1 MCFPEPHADSAP
13 CWLLS
18 VNPFN
23 GWVYLLLCRCSNL
36 TTEALEADV
45 TSQHDDD
52 SVRKLLSL
60 PPSSGGDVTAECI
73 ASNHMGAVS
82 KVFHHRMLP
91 ENTTVAYFQSHIWAD
106 VKKTKYAFYVLQ
118 EGVILL
124 SCPLWLELWALRP
137 SCSCFYWLSS
147 TSGDRFE
154 SNNTLYNDISYPN
167 EKDQIHENSGNG
179 RLLLANIMMH
189 FRARLSL
196 PHPAPRL

>member
-18 VNPFN
+18 VNPSN

-45 TSQHDDD
+45 ASRHDDD

-82 KVFHHRMLP
+82 KVFHHRMLL

-106 VKKTKYAFYVLQ
+106 VIKNKICLFCFPGGRHTAFMPALIGAVSTAA
-118 EGVILL
+118 IL
-124 SCPLWLELWALRP
+124 
-137 SCSCFYWLSS
+137 F
-147 TSGDRFE
+147 
-154 SNNTLYNDISYPN
+154 
-167 EKDQIHENSGNG
+167 
-179 RLLLANIMMH
+179 LLLLVV
-189 FRARLSL
+189 FYKWRQVWEQ
-196 PHPAPRL
+196 